1 MEPLP
6 LLSSSFQLRTI
17 HLSRLNR
24 LTGLNRQTWTASDTL
39 STVLLSSCLCFP
51 PAGLLHSNAYT
62 AATTSLSSN
71 SSSSS
76 SSSSS
81 NMSSFPSSWINH
93 CFLHFSNASLL
104 LAPSYSFP

>member
-39 STVLLSSCLCFP
+39 STVLLSSCLCLP

-62 AATTSLSSN
+62 AAATSLSSN
-71 SSSSS
+71 SSS

-81 NMSSFPSSWINH
+81 NMSSFPSS
-93 CFLHFSNASLL
+93 
-104 LAPSYSFP
+104 

>member
-39 STVLLSSCLCFP
+39 STVLSSCLCFP

-62 AATTSLSSN
+62 AAATSLSSN

-76 SSSSS
+76 SSSST
-81 NMSSFPSSWINH
+81 MSSFPSSWINH
-93 CFLHFSNASLL
+93 CFLHVSNASLL

>member
-62 AATTSLSSN
+62 AAATSLSSN

-76 SSSSS
+76 SSSSTI
-81 NMSSFPSSWINH
+81 SSFPSSWIDH
-93 CFLHFSNASLL
+93 YFLHVSNASLL